1 MMLYSGF
8 EQVEGILT
16 VVILTAGILNFGFLT
31 TDISSQE
38 FSSQEFSPR
47 TSYHGHFT
55 TGLLIYRNFYHRT
68 FRRTF
73 GWNFRR
79 RTFRRTFRWNFRRR
93 TFHRRTFYR
102 TFRWNFHR
110 RIFHRTHGCNLT
122 ALHSTSFRGILLIFF
137 KIVLSENYIIV
148 PLYHRKA
155 NFTME
160 FFTK

>member
-1 MMLYSGF
+1 MLLLTTRYPKA
-8 EQVEGILT
+8 EGVLT

-38 FSSQEFSPR
+38 FSSQEFSSR

-102 TFRWNFHR
+102 TLGG
-110 RIFHRTHGCNLT
+110 IFTAGLFT
-122 ALHSTSFRGILLIFF
+122 ALMGAISPHYILPVLEEYYSFSS
-137 KIVLSENYIIV
+137 K
-148 PLYHRKA
+148 
-155 NFTME
+155 
-160 FFTK
+160 